1 MLTFLS
7 QRYILIPNKLN
18 TEDSIL
24 EYFMVYYLGAPIKK
38 L

>member
-1 MLTFLS
+1 MLTFLP

-24 EYFMVYYLGAPIKK
+24 EYFMVII
-38 L
+38 